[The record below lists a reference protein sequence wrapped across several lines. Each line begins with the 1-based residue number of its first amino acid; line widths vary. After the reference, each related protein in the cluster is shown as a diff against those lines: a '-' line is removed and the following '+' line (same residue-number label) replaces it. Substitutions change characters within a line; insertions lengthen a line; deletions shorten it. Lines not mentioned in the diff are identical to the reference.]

1 MNCELCGKKTDL
13 YETIIEGT
21 KLDVCM
27 NCSSFGEVIGKKRL
41 AEDTKKDKTII
52 STRAFPEEK
61 EIIVEDYA
69 NIIKT
74 AREKKKLTQ
83 EELARAIAEKESII
97 HKIESGQIMPQM
109 KTIKKFEQFLRIRLM
124 ADYSE
129 EKTPAGVK
137 INFGDNTLTIGDL
150 VKIKEKKK
158 NG

>member
-1 MNCELCGKKTDL
+1 MNCEICGKETEL
-13 YETIIEGT
+13 YEAIIEGS
-21 KLDVCM
+21 KLDVCN
-27 NCSSFGEVIGKKRL
+27 NCSSFGQVIGKKKI
-41 AEDTKKDKTII
+41 AEEKKEKKTII
-52 STRAFPEEK
+52 SAQAFPEEK

-83 EELARAIAEKESII
+83 EELAKAIAEKESII
-97 HKIESGQIMPQM
+97 HKIESGQAMPQM
-109 KTIKKFEQFLRIRLM
+109 KTIKKFEQFLRIKLI

-129 EKTPAGVK
+129 EKTPTGVK
-137 INFGDNTLTIGDL
+137 IHFEDNTLTIGDL